1 MNQLPHTVLKE
12 IGFTL
17 LAEGKILKIKAD
29 GYSMYPTIKPG
40 SVIYIDRMD
49 TAMEPAPGEIIA
61 WKKEAGFV
69 VHRLIRIVKHNGE
82 VLFITRGD
90 SCLAEDQAFTSE
102 QLAGKVIN
110 VESASGKMI
119 PDSVFSN
126 RKPRYRINRFK
137 VWLLFK
143 SRKLFRIIYSPP
155 KSPSLLA

>member
-49 TAMEPAPGEIIA
+49 TGIEPAPGEIIA

-69 VHRLIRIVKHNGE
+69 VHRLIRIVKNDGE
-82 VLFITRGD
+82 TLFITRGD
-90 SCLAEDQAFTSE
+90 SCLAEDQAFNSE

-110 VESASGKMI
+110 VESVSGKMI
-119 PDSVFSN
+119 PESVYSN
-126 RKPRYRINRFK
+126 KRPHYRINRFK

-143 SRKLFRIIYSPP
+143 SRKLIRLFTE
-155 KSPSLLA
+155 